1 VKKVNILILFLLAL
15 AICCSSYGCATD
27 KVALD
32 LVEYTN
38 QSLLGIAELEK
49 RALESY
55 ASVTG
60 KNYTTNEAIT
70 SALKTEVIPQYKRF
84 VGMLT
89 EVRPETE
96 AVSKIHQGYVGNSET
111 LLRGFKMKLLGLQRE
126 DPTLVIQA
134 NSLIDQARV
143 LNEKWV
149 EELNNAY
156 ERYGVKKEKKDK

>member
-1 VKKVNILILFLLAL
+1 MKKENCLIFFLLAL
-15 AICCSSYGCATD
+15 AICFSSYGCATD

-38 QSLLGIAELEK
+38 QGILGIAELEK

-60 KNYTTNEAIT
+60 KNYTTNEAVT
-70 SALKTEVIPQYKRF
+70 SALKTGVIPQYKRF
-84 VGMLT
+84 FEMLR

-96 AVSKIHQGYVGNSET
+96 EVGKIHQSYVRNSET
-111 LLRGFKMKLLGLQRE
+111 LLRGFKMKLMGLQRE

-156 ERYGVKKEKKDK
+156 EQHGVKKEKKAK

>member
-1 VKKVNILILFLLAL
+1 MKREKCLIFFLLAI
-15 AICCSSYGCATD
+15 AICFSSYGCATD

-38 QSLLGIAELEK
+38 QGILGIAELEK
-49 RALESY
+49 LALESY

-60 KNYTTNEAIT
+60 KNYTSNEAVT
-70 SALKTEVIPQYKRF
+70 SALKTEVIPQYRRF
-84 VGMLT
+84 YEMLRDL
-89 EVRPETE
+89 RPETE
-96 AVSKIHQGYVGNSET
+96 EVGKIHQSYVRNSET

-134 NSLIDQARV
+134 NSLIDRARL

-156 ERYGVKKEKKDK
+156 EQHNVKKEKKAE